1 MLSLIIADRGDA
13 MLPDPRDPFVQIWR
27 DYQGEACA
35 YAYRLNGDYWLHIPR
50 VASYCFS
57 KTTTEITAFPEGS
70 VSHAR
75 VKDLFSRVVFPIALH
90 ARGIEVLHASAV
102 LSKAGVIA
110 FCAMAD
116 TGKSTTAYALSR
128 RGYKQWADD
137 AVPFEI
143 KDRQVT
149 AVPHPFMV
157 RLDPDAEEYLGKW
170 EPSKK
175 TSFEEFRTRLAAL
188 FVLKRSSN
196 PNEEEI
202 SIDQFSAA
210 EAFRAVLLHGHFFN
224 LKTTELM
231 KQMVSNYLK
240 LTSLIPVYQVHFKPG
255 FDKLPVLLDHLE
267 QTFEKLSC
275 EIS

>member
-1 MLSLIIADRGDA
+1 
-13 MLPDPRDPFVQIWR
+13 
-27 DYQGEACA
+27 
-35 YAYRLNGDYWLHIPR
+35 
-50 VASYCFS
+50 
-57 KTTTEITAFPEGS
+57 
-70 VSHAR
+70 
-75 VKDLFSRVVFPIALH
+75 LH
-90 ARGIEVLHASAV
+90 ARGVEVLHASAV
-102 LSKAGVIA
+102 LTKAGVIA

-128 RGYKQWADD
+128 RGYMQWADD

-143 KDRQVT
+143 KDGRVT

-157 RLDPDAEEYLGKW
+157 RLDPDAEEYLGKA

-175 TSFEEFRTRLAAL
+175 ISFEDSRKRLVAL

-196 PNEEEI
+196 PNDEEVR
-202 SIDQFSAA
+202 IDQFSAA

-255 FDKLPVLLDHLE
+255 FDKLPILLDHLE
-267 QTFEKLSC
+267 RTFENLSS

>member
-1 MLSLIIADRGDA
+1 MLSLIIADRGEA
-13 MLPDPRDPFVQIWR
+13 MLPDPRDPFVQIWH
-27 DYQGEACA
+27 DYGGEPCA
-35 YAYRLNGDYWLHIPR
+35 YAYHLNGDYWLHIPQ

-57 KTTTEITAFPEGS
+57 KTGTDITAFPQPS
-70 VSHAR
+70 VSHAK
-75 VKDLFSRVVFPIALH
+75 VQDLFSRVVFPIALH
-90 ARGIEVLHASAV
+90 ARGMEVLHASAV
-102 LSKAGVIA
+102 LTKAGVIA

-116 TGKSTTAYALSR
+116 TGKSTTAYALSC
-128 RGYKQWADD
+128 RGYMQWADD

-143 KDRQVT
+143 KDGHVT

-157 RLDPDAEEYLGKW
+157 RLDPDAEEYLGRK

-175 TSFEEFRTRLAAL
+175 ISLEDSRKRLVAL

-196 PNEEEI
+196 PNDGEI
-202 SIDQFSAA
+202 RIDQFSAA

-240 LTSLIPVYQVHFKPG
+240 LTSLIPVFRVSFKPG
-255 FDKLPVLLDHLE
+255 FDRLPNLLDHLE
-267 QTFEKLSC
+267 RSFEKLSC